1 MKKRIL
7 VPVISLILG
16 AVLIWLVCMFAN
28 LEKSKN
34 VTIDISTLGNVQWLT
49 GITAPENILLS
60 NTSSDFYVTDLHGFI
75 HRVKKDE
82 IENEYVVKDSQ
93 KIGKSALGLAW
104 ANDLNTEL
112 FVGVCL
118 ENWPKPGGSVFKM
131 SSDLQNIERI
141 SNNYSGLNG
150 FATDAHGELY
160 IATSN
165 FNMLYPKGSIIN
177 IGGKTGD
184 TLVTKTKAVNGLF
197 YDDKTNSLF
206 YSEVFTGISQFDFAS
221 ETSHT
226 VLGKSKILE
235 GFDDFCIDSQN
246 NLWIADPPSNL
257 IKMYWPDEKI
267 VYHIKIEGF
276 GVASSCR
283 IRHENGE
290 DYIFITE
297 LNKVNYS
304 KTDGRGVLILPLK
317 ELVRFL

>member
-7 VPVISLILG
+7 VPIISLSLILG
-16 AVLIWLVCMFAN
+16 AVLIWFLCIFAN

-34 VTIDISTLGNVQWLT
+34 VTIDIATLRNVQWVT

-60 NTSSDFYVTDLHGFI
+60 NTSSDFYVTDLNGYI
-75 HRVKKDE
+75 HRVINDE
-82 IENEYVVKDSQ
+82 NVYIVKDSK

-112 FVGVCL
+112 FVGVCE
-118 ENWPKPGGSVFKM
+118 ENWPKPGGAVFKM

-150 FATDAHGELY
+150 FATDAQGELY

-165 FNMLYPKGSIIN
+165 FNMLNPKGSIIT

-197 YDDKTNSLF
+197 YHAQTNSLF
-206 YSEVFTGISQFDFAS
+206 YSEVFTGISQFDFANK
-221 ETSHT
+221 TSHT

-246 NLWIADPPSNL
+246 NLWIADPPTNL
-257 IKMYWPDEKI
+257 LKLYRPDEKT

-297 LNKVNYS
+297 LNKVNSS
-304 KTDGRGVLILPLK
+304 KTDGRGVLILPLN
-317 ELVRFL
+317 ELLRFL